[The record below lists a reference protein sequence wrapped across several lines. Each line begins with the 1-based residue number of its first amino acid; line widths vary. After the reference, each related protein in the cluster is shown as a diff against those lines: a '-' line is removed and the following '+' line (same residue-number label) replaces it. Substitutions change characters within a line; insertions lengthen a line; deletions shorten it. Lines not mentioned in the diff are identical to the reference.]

1 MVGSLSEN
9 CAFAGNTNMKRKEK
23 QMSVQKGN
31 LVCGPG
37 KGMDIVT
44 EFLKI
49 FMVILFQ
56 MKFKNKIK

>member
-1 MVGSLSEN
+1 
-9 CAFAGNTNMKRKEK
+9 
-23 QMSVQKGN
+23 MSVQKGN